1 MELSPLHACK
11 HDNGPWFINKA
22 ISISIIS
29 GTIAAIGINKE
40 VELRA
45 MLFNSSRYNP
55 RVPPRQYSST
65 SVDILIKWT
74 FLNIEKFVRFYLS
87 LQRTTHTLYTK
98 HHLLDINVYISN
110 LGRKT
115 NF

>member
-1 MELSPLHACK
+1 MALSPLQACK

-22 ISISIIS
+22 ISIFIVSGKIS
-29 GTIAAIGINKE
+29 GVGVNQE

-74 FLNIEKFVRFYLS
+74 FRNIEKLVRLYLS
-87 LQRTTHTLYTK
+87 LQ
-98 HHLLDINVYISN
+98 
-110 LGRKT
+110 
-115 NF
+115 

>member
-29 GTIAAIGINKE
+29 GKIAAIGINKE

-55 RVPPRQYSST
+55 RVPPREYMKVT
-65 SVDILIKWT
+65 SEICLASQIGY
-74 FLNIEKFVRFYLS
+74 IY
-87 LQRTTHTLYTK
+87 
-98 HHLLDINVYISN
+98 VYIKKMMF
-110 LGRKT
+110 GI
-115 NF
+115 